1 MVSSQMEN
9 ILKYATTGEIN
20 SNQTGGVKPEGMNRK
35 KKYTTVDEK
44 FPIFNMSL
52 PARSSNSDEMSVET
66 RTKDKNPSFLRGLIK
81 KTSNRSINNT
91 MKNAAARMAAEVAPT
106 KEGKRKYEEYKW
118 MRKAKKNV
126 SSDAAAATALATA
139 AEAKYDGTSD
149 INRMMMELNRALPEM
164 NDIAE
169 DDMAEDDMAE
179 DEKNTLK
186 QQQYYRFVVPTY
198 LANMVRKQ
206 QELAR
211 MRLAP
216 QDVRVDLAG
225 YKRKTSKKIRKHH
238 SLRKKHRKRRTRK
251 TRRTRRH

>member
-35 KKYTTVDEK
+35 
-44 FPIFNMSL
+44 
-52 PARSSNSDEMSVET
+52 DEMSVET
-66 RTKDKNPSFLRGLIK
+66 RTKDKNPNFLRGLIK
-81 KTSNRSINNT
+81 KTSNKSINNT

-106 KEGKRKYEEYKW
+106 KEGRRKYEEYKW
-118 MRKAKKNV
+118 MRRAKKNV

-139 AEAKYDGTSD
+139 AEAKEDGTSD
-149 INRMMMELNRALPEM
+149 INRMMMELDRALPDTGSPEM
-164 NDIAE
+164 NA
-169 DDMAEDDMAE
+169 MAEDDMAE

-186 QQQYYRFVVPTY
+186 QQQYYRSVVPTY
-198 LANMVRKQ
+198 LANMVRNQ

-216 QDVRVDLAG
+216 QNVRVDLAG